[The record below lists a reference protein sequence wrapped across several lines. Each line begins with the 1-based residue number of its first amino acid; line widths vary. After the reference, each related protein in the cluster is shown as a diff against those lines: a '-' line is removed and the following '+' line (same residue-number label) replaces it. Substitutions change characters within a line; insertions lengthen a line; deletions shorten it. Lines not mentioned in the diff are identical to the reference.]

1 MAYELNDLAR
11 QLGNPIYDETDPES
25 TKTFADL
32 FEKTEA
38 GQKFFS
44 MFGADTV
51 EAAWD
56 LAIAKFKKVNGD
68 DEITLGDFTQFVN
81 ALILS
86 GGLQKPAPPAP
97 PEKKL
102 SPSQQK
108 WSEYRIYSEEHTMA
122 QCKARA
128 QQDPGY
134 ASFMHKNLEREA
146 AEQSPTD
153 LINLNAN
160 RTPAT
165 KVSPDLAHFVEDY
178 KTMPIQKVRMLSN
191 AGTNPGGSVGAAHW
205 NSLFSKATELG
216 LI

>member
-1 MAYELNDLAR
+1 MGYALNDLAR
-11 QLGNPIYDETDPES
+11 QLGNPIYNETDPDSMKEFS
-25 TKTFADL
+25 DA
-32 FEKTEA
+32 FEQTEP
-38 GQKFFS
+38 GKRFFQ
-44 MFGADTV
+44 MYGADTV
-51 EAAWD
+51 EDAWD
-56 LAIAKFKKVNGD
+56 LAIDKFKKINGD
-68 DEITLGDFTQFVN
+68 DEITLGAFSEFVD

-86 GGLQKPAPPAP
+86 GGLRKPEPPAP
-97 PEKKL
+97 REKKL

-108 WSEYRIYSEEHTMA
+108 WSEYRTYSEEHTMA

-146 AEQSPTD
+146 AEQSPTE

-160 RTPAT
+160 RTPAA
-165 KVSPDLAHFVEDY
+165 KFSPEIARFVEDY

-191 AGTNPGGSVGAAHW
+191 AGTNPGGPAGAARW
-205 NSLFSKATELG
+205 NELFGKATELG